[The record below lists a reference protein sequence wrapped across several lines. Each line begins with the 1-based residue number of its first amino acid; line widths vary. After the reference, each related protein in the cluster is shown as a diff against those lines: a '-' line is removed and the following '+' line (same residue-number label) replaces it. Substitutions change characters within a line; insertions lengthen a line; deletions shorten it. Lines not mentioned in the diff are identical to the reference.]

1 MRNRQS
7 KREFIAL
14 LIFLAVGM
22 LLLTNGFG
30 ARIAAQGGNVDVFQK
45 IKPIADV
52 LDIIMTE
59 YVKDPNIDKVVEG
72 ALVGMMNTLDRHS
85 SYISPDAL
93 REMKEETKGEF
104 VGIGVSIRFDDE
116 KNVVVYQPIADT
128 PAAKAGIMANDIIV
142 KIDGVPVSGMALDEV
157 AKRIRGPRDSVVR
170 ITIIRRRD
178 ESEPELREFTVKR
191 DLIPLES
198 VKEARIIKDGTGYIR
213 VSDFKDNTARDL
225 TKSISQLLE
234 KGMTSLVL
242 DLRWNP
248 GGLLSASKEACDLFL
263 PKNTLVTYTEGR
275 KTGKSSAAEEM
286 RLYTEK
292 TPVLP
297 AGFPLVILTNE
308 QTASS
313 AEIVTGALQFW
324 SRAIIV
330 GEKTFGKGS
339 VQTIIPLQQPAD
351 SALRLTTALY
361 YTPGEVTI
369 DSIGI
374 HPDVEVPMGKTEQIA
389 LLTQMYE
396 SIKDNSKLLN
406 KQNHGGVTG
415 NEVST
420 GVVEDTQLKRAV
432 EIVQED
438 PVFAHLIEKYHKD
451 IHETQVA
458 ASPDKVLKEGPD
470 AEKEPADSEMSP
482 ELPPGQPKES
492 PAPGQEK

>member
-7 KREFIAL
+7 KRELIAL

-30 ARIAAQGGNVDVFQK
+30 ARIAAQGGNVDVFEK

-59 YVKDPNIDKVVEG
+59 YVKDPSIDKVVEG

-85 SYISPDAL
+85 SYISPEGL

-170 ITIIRRRD
+170 ITIIRRKD
-178 ESEPELREFTVKR
+178 ESEPELREFTIKR

-198 VKEARIIKDGTGYIR
+198 IKEARIVKDGAGYVR

-248 GGLLSASKEACDLFL
+248 GGLLSASKEACELFL
-263 PKNTLVTYTEGR
+263 PKNMLVTYTEGR

-374 HPDVEVPMGKTEQIA
+374 HPDVEVPMKKSEQLA

-406 KQNHGGVTG
+406 KQNHGAVTG

-420 GVVEDTQLKRAV
+420 GIVEDTQLKRAV
-432 EIVQED
+432 EILQED

-458 ASPDKVLKEGPD
+458 ASPDKVLRQGPD
-470 AEKEPADSEMSP
+470 AEKDAVDADSELAP
-482 ELPPGQPKES
+482 TLES
-492 PAPGQEK
+492 PTPPPEPAQK

>member
-7 KREFIAL
+7 KRELIAL

-59 YVKDPNIDKVVEG
+59 YVKDPSIDKVVEG

-128 PAAKAGIMANDIIV
+128 PAAKAGIMANDIIA

-198 VKEARIIKDGTGYIR
+198 VKEARIVKDGTGYVR

-234 KGMTSLVL
+234 KGMTGLVL

-248 GGLLSASKEACDLFL
+248 GGLLSASKEACELFL
-263 PKNTLVTYTEGR
+263 PKNMLVTYTEGR

-292 TPVLP
+292 APLLP

-339 VQTIIPLQQPAD
+339 VQTIIPLPQPAD

-374 HPDVEVPMGKTEQIA
+374 HPDVEVPMKKSEQLA

-396 SIKDNSKLLN
+396 SIKDNSTLLN
-406 KQNHGGVTG
+406 KQNHGAVTG

-420 GVVEDTQLKRAV
+420 GIVEDTQLKRAV
-432 EIVQED
+432 EILQED
-438 PVFAHLIEKYHKD
+438 SVFAHLIEKYHKD
-451 IHETQVA
+451 VHETQVA

-470 AEKEPADSEMSP
+470 AEKEPADSDSELSP
-482 ELPPGQPKES
+482 EQPPGPT
-492 PAPGQEK
+492 EKTP

>member
-7 KREFIAL
+7 KRELIAL

-128 PAAKAGIMANDIIV
+128 PAAKAGIMANDIIA

-198 VKEARIIKDGTGYIR
+198 VKEARIVKDGTGYVR

-234 KGMTSLVL
+234 KGMTGLVL

-248 GGLLSASKEACDLFL
+248 GGLLSASKEACELFL
-263 PKNTLVTYTEGR
+263 PKNMLVTYTEGR

-292 TPVLP
+292 APLLP

-339 VQTIIPLQQPAD
+339 VQTIIPLPQPAD

-374 HPDVEVPMGKTEQIA
+374 HPDVEVPMKKSEQLA

-396 SIKDNSKLLN
+396 SIKDNSTLLN

-420 GVVEDTQLKRAV
+420 GIVEDTQLKRAV
-432 EIVQED
+432 EILQED
-438 PVFAHLIEKYHKD
+438 SVFAHLIEKYHKD
-451 IHETQVA
+451 VHETQVA

-470 AEKEPADSEMSP
+470 AEKEPADSDSEVSP
-482 ELPPGQPKES
+482 EQPPGPTEK
-492 PAPGQEK
+492 AP